1 MSAAPGPDGRP
12 LRGDAVHEMS
22 IALEVCRL
30 AEEQV
35 GPRGLASIVVVG
47 LEVGD
52 DAGVEI
58 GNLEFCLEALLSRPP
73 FGRARPVIERSRG
86 DVLRLDYLEIDDDT
100 GESDADTNH
109 RGAGAGDGEE
119 RRPGPGGPRPA

>member
-1 MSAAPGPDGRP
+1 M
-12 LRGDAVHEMS
+12 HEMS

-30 AEEQV
+30 TEEQV
-35 GPRGLASIVVVG
+35 GRRGLASVLVVG

-52 DAGVEI
+52 DAGVEV

-73 FGRARPVIERSRG
+73 FGRARPVIKRSRG

-100 GESDADTNH
+100 GEDDADSNDRSPGTGH
-109 RGAGAGDGEE
+109 GEE
-119 RRPGPGGPRPA
+119 RCPGPGGPGPA